1 MDFSDDEGDAT
12 AVASAGDANTAP
24 IDFGSSGSEAEDN
37 GSNASQGNRAKSSL
51 SERLRDWESDGDEN
65 GAASSSTRSPSHTAS
80 QSSDGASRKRKGESE
95 ESLTQLVSS
104 PGVSGEQGDS
114 EATQLQSQAAGY
126 PGRGRK
132 LQKMGGRG
140 TEDTDSDNDV
150 FDDNDSSPHGA
161 ADTVLQQGPESD
173 KIGTSTST
181 GTGGEELL
189 GGVSKTTNTFRNR
202 SMIVDS
208 DED

>member
-12 AVASAGDANTAP
+12 AVASAGDTNTAP
-24 IDFGSSGSEAEDN
+24 IDFGTSGSEAEDD

-51 SERLRDWESDGDEN
+51 SDRLRDWESDGDEN
-65 GAASSSTRSPSHTAS
+65 GAASSSTRSASHSAS
-80 QSSDGASRKRKGESE
+80 QSSDGATRKRKGESE
-95 ESLTQLVSS
+95 ETLTQLASS

-132 LQKMGGRG
+132 LQKKGGRG
-140 TEDTDSDNDV
+140 AEDIDSDNDV
-150 FDDNDSSPHGA
+150 FDDNDSMPQET
-161 ADTVLQQGPESD
+161 ADTVLQQGPGSD
-173 KIGTSTST
+173 KVGTGT
-181 GTGGEELL
+181 GTGGEEQL
-189 GGVSKTTNTFRNR
+189 GGVSKTTNTFRSR